1 MREDVDAGGASR
13 AGPGGSTPTQ
23 QGSGGAADP
32 RRRRQQSCRLSCDT
46 SQPGHHGLKYATG
59 ASSLATSSRTA
70 LRDANTPNGSR
81 ALEPPS
87 NPAVPSHG
95 STLRG
100 TALDNAFHPTRETRG
115 PRCQEPDNGGHES
128 CGHESCGHDWT
139 MPHSRH
145 SDERYESEGTD

>member
-1 MREDVDAGGASR
+1 MHEDADVEVR
-13 AGPGGSTPTQ
+13 AEQVLVAQPQHSKELEELRDLVAALTAKTAELQAELRHQSTR
-23 QGSGGAADP
+23 D
-32 RRRRQQSCRLSCDT
+32 
-46 SQPGHHGLKYATG
+46 HGLKYATG

-70 LRDANTPNGSR
+70 LRDASTPNGSR

-100 TALDNAFHPTRETRG
+100 TALDHIFHPTRETRG
-115 PRCQEPDNGGHES
+115 PHCQDPDNG
-128 CGHESCGHDWT
+128 GHESCGHDWT

-145 SDERYESEGTD
+145 CDER